1 MTKQQ
6 REKYEELSEKE
17 KEYKEFLENA
27 DEGEIAMTT
36 YTSLCLNRICYTVHD
51 EKFKKRVME
60 VAREMLADVQHEI
73 DLI

>member
-6 REKYEELSEKE
+6 REKYEELSKKE
-17 KEYKEFLENA
+17 NEYKGFLEHA

-36 YTSLCLNRICYTVHD
+36 HASLSFDRICYTVHD

-73 DLI
+73 DMI

>member
-1 MTKQQ
+1 MTQQQ
-6 REKYEELSEKE
+6 REKYEELSKKE
-17 KEYKEFLENA
+17 NEYKEFLEHA
-27 DEGEIAMTT
+27 DEGEIAIAAF
-36 YTSLCLNRICYTVHD
+36 TSFFFNRICYTVHD